1 MRGSSISWQEVRKD
15 MSDDSIVQTG
25 SPSANSVK
33 VLCVPSAGDTGGS
46 EHCLEQ
52 SQVPASCH
60 QVDAPMPST
69 GATCMNEDDA
79 SLADL
84 DADVASKPRMPCQH
98 EEAEEN
104 QPMELRCPGRTD
116 GILAWLCCVLT
127 FPIVAVLFFTVPDVR
142 RKGCEHLY
150 PLAFLVSVAWVA
162 GFTYVMVWCASVT
175 ADTLGMSVS
184 LMGLVVLSM
193 GTSVPD
199 LITSI
204 IVAKKGHGDMAVSS
218 SIGSNIFDI
227 HVGLPIP
234 WLVHSVVH
242 MTGVDVDKHGLVS
255 SIACLLAM
263 LLCTVLVTMLNR
275 WVMTRVMGVAMLVLY
290 VGFMAQGII
299 VQVMSER

>member
-1 MRGSSISWQEVRKD
+1 
-15 MSDDSIVQTG
+15 
-25 SPSANSVK
+25 
-33 VLCVPSAGDTGGS
+33 
-46 EHCLEQ
+46 
-52 SQVPASCH
+52 
-60 QVDAPMPST
+60 
-69 GATCMNEDDA
+69 
-79 SLADL
+79 
-84 DADVASKPRMPCQH
+84 
-98 EEAEEN
+98 
-104 QPMELRCPGRTD
+104 
-116 GILAWLCCVLT
+116 
-127 FPIVAVLFFTVPDVR
+127 VAVLFFTVPDVR

-150 PLAFLVSVAWVA
+150 VLAFVVSIAWVA

-175 ADTLGMSVS
+175 ADTMGMSVS
-184 LMGLVVLSM
+184 LMGLIVLSV

-227 HVGLPIP
+227 SVGLPIP
-234 WLVHSVVH
+234 WLVHSAWN
-242 MTGVDVDKHGLVS
+242 MTGVGVDKDGLVT